1 MQTGRRTVTA
11 SAGKIFLT
19 EVAERC
25 DVGIQIFAS
34 SGNTSPIYVSTNS
47 AITANSNDDTD
58 GYPIQP
64 GEKLLVTERTPNNL
78 YAIAPTGSQTMWFI
92 IQ

>member
-11 SAGKIFLT
+11 SAAKIFTT
-19 EVAERC
+19 ETAERC

-34 SGNTSPIYVSTNS
+34 SGNTADIYVSSEST
-47 AITANSNDDTD
+47 ITANSNDDTD
-58 GYPIQP
+58 GYPIQA
-64 GEKLLVTERTPNNL
+64 GEKLLITERTPNYL
-78 YAIAPTGSQTMWFI
+78 YAVAPTGSQTMWFI

>member
-1 MQTGRRTVTA
+1 MQTGRRTVTS
-11 SAGKIFLT
+11 SAAKIFT
-19 EVAERC
+19 TAIAERA
-25 DVGIQIFAS
+25 DVGIQIFAA
-34 SGNTSPIYVSTNS
+34 SGNTADIYVSTNS

-58 GYPIQP
+58 GYPIQA

-78 YAIAPTGSQTMWFI
+78 YAVAPTGSQTMWFI

>member
-11 SAGKIFLT
+11 SAAKIFT
-19 EVAERC
+19 TRTDERC
-25 DVGIQIFAS
+25 DIGIQVYAD
-34 SGNTSPIYVSTNS
+34 SGNSAPVYLSTNS

-58 GYPIQP
+58 GYPIAAN
-64 GEKLLVTERTPNNL
+64 EKFLVTERDPNDL
-78 YAIAPTGSQTMWFI
+78 YLVSPTGNQTIWFV